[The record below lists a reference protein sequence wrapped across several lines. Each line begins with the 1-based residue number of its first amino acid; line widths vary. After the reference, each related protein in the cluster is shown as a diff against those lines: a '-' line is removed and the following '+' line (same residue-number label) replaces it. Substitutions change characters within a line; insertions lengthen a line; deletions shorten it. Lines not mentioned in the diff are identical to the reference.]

1 MAIKAKKIVGAAHK
15 RAKKADKKA
24 KLAQKVQGKPIGSVT
39 HFFTKI
45 KVAIVKFK
53 KPVSV
58 GTTIAIRGNKSDFEH
73 KIVSMQFDHEMIK
86 KAPKGKEVGI
96 KVSKR
101 VREGDS
107 VFEV

>member
-1 MAIKAKKIVGAAHK
+1 M
-15 RAKKADKKA
+15 AKKAVSKK
-24 KLAQKVQGKPIGSVT
+24 KVSKKPVVKKTVKAAKPIGSVT
-39 HFFTKI
+39 HFYNHI

-58 GTTIAIRGNKSDFEH
+58 GTTIAIRGNKTDFEH
-73 KIVSMQFDHEMIK
+73 KIISMQLNHEQIK

-96 KVSKR
+96 KVAKR

-107 VFEV
+107 VFEA